1 MLNCTLEDIPAR
13 GWGTIDDS
21 AKTATILEFNS
32 LDAKGQPVDTSG
44 RNPLMRQ
51 LDPIRDAE
59 LIGRYSDS
67 HWVLGW

>member
-1 MLNCTLEDIPAR
+1 MQNVSDTEGKLI
-13 GWGTIDDS
+13 
-21 AKTATILEFNS
+21 
-32 LDAKGQPVDTSG
+32 DTSK

-67 HWVLGW
+67 HWVLDW